1 MRSLALI
8 FALLAAGWLP
18 AQEQKAPITSIPALE
33 ISGEIVRVGLSR
45 AEGTPSLDIKTLAGK
60 TWKVRLGSM
69 RYLMEQNFNPRA
81 GQQAV
86 AKGYKLG
93 EDELIAQTVTLPE
106 TKKTIRLRD
115 ENGYPLWRGRM
126 GPRRGRGN

>member
-1 MRSLALI
+1 MRSLAPI
-8 FALLAAGWLP
+8 FALLAAGLLP
-18 AQEQKAPITSIPALE
+18 AQEQKAPIASNPALE
-33 ISGEIVRVGLSR
+33 ISGEITRVGLSR
-45 AEGTPSLDIKTLAGK
+45 GEGTPSLDVKTTAGK

-81 GQQAV
+81 GQQAAV
-86 AKGYKLG
+86 KGYKIAD
-93 EDELIAQTVTLPE
+93 DELVAETVTLPE

-126 GPRRGRGN
+126 GPRR